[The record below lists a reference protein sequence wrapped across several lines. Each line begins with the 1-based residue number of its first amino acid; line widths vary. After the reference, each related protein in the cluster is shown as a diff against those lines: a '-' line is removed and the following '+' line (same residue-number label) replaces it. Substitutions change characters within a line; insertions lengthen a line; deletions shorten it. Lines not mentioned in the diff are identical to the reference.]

1 MDVEL
6 IVTCA
11 LIVIARIA
19 DVSLGTI
26 RTVFVVRGHR
36 MGAFVLGFCEVLVW
50 VVVVSRVITNLNQPA
65 YAVSYALGFAL
76 GNYAGMTLERWLA
89 YGKQAVRIFTRRPEI
104 AAALRGAGFAVTEF
118 EGLGRDGIVHLLYVQ
133 THRREVERV
142 ANVAR
147 SHDPNCFYT
156 VEDIRLASS
165 RFEQGGQTARRRSIL
180 NRK

>member
-11 LIVIARIA
+11 LIVLARIA

-50 VVVVSRVITNLNQPA
+50 VVVVSRVIANLNQPA

-89 YGKQAVRIFTRRPEI
+89 YGKQAVRIFTRQPEI

-118 EGLGRDGIVHLLYVQ
+118 EGLGRDGVVHLLYVQ

-142 ANVAR
+142 VHMAR

-165 RFEQGGQTARRRSIL
+165 RFEQGGQTAHRRSLL